1 MKKILHFL
9 FITAAIAGCKE
20 VYEPNIS
27 SPLTGY
33 LVVDGFI
40 NSAQGVS
47 TISLTRTTKLIDEV
61 AIIYERNAQVS
72 IESDNNESY
81 PLFEGLNGTYT
92 SAVLNLNPAS
102 KYRVKINTQD
112 GKEYLSEFTAVK
124 NTPAIDS
131 ISWQREN
138 GGVQTYI
145 NTHDAQNN
153 TKYYQ
158 WKYIETWEIR
168 SSYLSSLKYTYDF
181 VTGGITGVEYRDPLT
196 LNTDTTIA
204 TCWQSYTSR
213 NIIIGSTEKLITDRI
228 YLPLA
233 YIEPASVEL
242 SVLYSVEL
250 KQYALSHGAYMFYD
264 QMKKNT
270 EQLGSI
276 FDAQPSELQGN
287 IQCVNDPSEIV
298 IGYVEVTEEQT
309 KRIFIANRQVDDWG
323 YNPGC
328 SSFIIDNQPDSILKY
343 GSGLMPTFANTVSPF
358 GTIIDFYA
366 APPVCVDCTLSGSNE
381 RPSFWP

>member
-1 MKKILHFL
+1 MKKIFYFL
-9 FITAAIAGCKE
+9 FVVAAVMGCKE

-27 SPLTGY
+27 SPPTGY

-40 NSAQGVS
+40 NSAEGVS

-61 AIIYERNAQVS
+61 AIIYEFNAQVS

-102 KYRVKINTQD
+102 KYRIKINTQD
-112 GKEYLSEFTAVK
+112 GKAYVSEFTAVK

-131 ISWQREN
+131 ISWQRED

-145 NTHDAQNN
+145 NTHDPQNT

-158 WKYIETWEIR
+158 WKYEETWQIQ
-168 SSYLSSLKYTYDF
+168 SFFLSTLKYIYDP
-181 VTGGITGVEYRDPLT
+181 VTGNITSVDWRDPLT
-196 LNTDTTIA
+196 LGPDTTI
-204 TCWQSYTSR
+204 TNCWQSYTSR
-213 NIIIGSTEKLITDRI
+213 NIIIGSSEKLSEARI
-228 YLPLA
+228 YLPLT
-233 YIEPASVEL
+233 YIEPASVQL

-250 KQYALSHGAYMFYD
+250 KQYALSLGAYMFYD
-264 QMKKNT
+264 QMRKNT

-287 IQCVNDPSEIV
+287 IQCVTDPSEVV

-309 KRIFIANRQVDDWG
+309 KRIFISNKQVEDWG
-323 YNPGC
+323 FNLGC
-328 SSFIIDNQPDSILKY
+328 SSFTIDNHPDSILKY
-343 GSGLMPTFANTVSPF
+343 GMGLMPTYAKTVSPF
-358 GTIIDFYA
+358 GGIVDFYA
-366 APPVCVDCTLSGSNE
+366 SQPVCVDCTLRGSNKK
-381 RPSFWP
+381 PSFWP

>member
-1 MKKILHFL
+1 MF
-9 FITAAIAGCKE
+9 GCKE

-27 SPLTGY
+27 SPATGY

-40 NSAQGVS
+40 NGAPGVS
-47 TISLTRTTKLIDEV
+47 TVSLTRTTKLIDEV
-61 AIIYERNAQVS
+61 SIIYEYNAQVS

-81 PLFEGLNGTYT
+81 PLFEGPNATYT
-92 SAVLNLNPAS
+92 SAVLNLNPSS
-102 KYRVKINTQD
+102 KYRIKINTQN

-124 NTPAIDS
+124 NTPAIDN

-158 WKYIETWEIR
+158 WKYEETWEIQ
-168 SSYLSSLKYTYDF
+168 SSFLSTLRYVYNS
-181 VTGGITGVEYRDPLT
+181 VTGAITGVEYRDPVNLSA
-196 LNTDTTIA
+196 DTTIA
-204 TCWQSYTSR
+204 TCWQSFTSR
-213 NIIIGSTEKLITDRI
+213 NIIIGSSEKLSTDRI
-228 YLPLA
+228 YLPLT
-233 YIEPASVEL
+233 YIEPASAEL
-242 SVLYSVEL
+242 GVLYSVEL
-250 KQYALSHGAYMFYD
+250 KQYALSLGAYMFYD
-264 QMKKNT
+264 QMRKNT

-276 FDAQPSELQGN
+276 FDAQPSELKGN

-309 KRIFIANRQVDDWG
+309 KRIFIANKQVEDWG

-328 SSFIIDNQPDSILKY
+328 SSFTIDNQPDSILKY
-343 GSGLMPTFANTVSPF
+343 GSGLMPTFAKTVSPL
-358 GTIIDFYA
+358 GDIIDFYA
-366 APPVCVDCTLSGSNE
+366 STPICVDCTLSGTNIK
-381 RPSFWP
+381 PSFWP

>member
-1 MKKILHFL
+1 MKHLFCFL
-9 FITAAIAGCKE
+9 FIMATIIGCKE

-27 SPLTGY
+27 SPPTGY

-47 TISLTRTTKLIDEV
+47 VINLTRTTKLVDDV
-61 AIIYERNAQVS
+61 AIIYEFNAQVS
-72 IESDNNESY
+72 IESDNSESY
-81 PLFEGLNGTYT
+81 PLAEGINGTYT

-102 KYRVKINTQD
+102 KYRIRINTQD
-112 GKEYLSEFTAVK
+112 GKEYLSEFTAVR

-145 NTHDAQNN
+145 NTHDAQNT

-158 WKYIETWEIR
+158 WKYEETWQIR
-168 SSYLSSLKYTYDF
+168 SFFLSTIKYEYDA
-181 VTGGITGVEYRDPLT
+181 VSGNITSVVWRNPLT
-196 LNTDTTIA
+196 FDPDTTIEN
-204 TCWQSYTSR
+204 CWQSYTSR
-213 NIIIGSTEKLITDRI
+213 NIIIGSSEKLTTDRI
-228 YLPLA
+228 YLPLT
-233 YIEPASVEL
+233 YIEPSSVQL

-250 KQYALSHGAYMFYD
+250 KQYALSLGAYMFYD
-264 QMKKNT
+264 QMRKNT

-287 IQCVNDPSEIV
+287 IKCVTNPSEVV

-309 KRIFIANRQVDDWG
+309 KRIFISNKQVEDWDFDL
-323 YNPGC
+323 GC
-328 SSFIIDNQPDSILKY
+328 GSFTIDNQPDSILKY
-343 GSGLMPTFANTVSPF
+343 GIGLMPTYAKTVSPF
-358 GTIIDFYA
+358 GDIVDFYA
-366 APPVCVDCTLSGSNE
+366 SQPVCVDCTLRGSNKK
-381 RPSFWP
+381 PSFWP